1 MVPTTY
7 KKGWKKVK
15 LQNVLP
21 AFIEAD
27 SAPIY
32 LIYNV
37 QLQKQQVLSRKSLI
51 KFCCLWVARIGIGL
65 KNLLSLDGVDVQLQY
80 VIFVV
85 DNIACSWGPFFG
97 HFILV
102 QK

>member
-15 LQNVLP
+15 LKNILP

-51 KFCCLWVARIGIGL
+51 KFVVVELQELVLAL
-65 KNLLSLDGVDVQLQY
+65 KIYCRWMD
-80 VIFVV
+80 
-85 DNIACSWGPFFG
+85 
-97 HFILV
+97 
-102 QK
+102 